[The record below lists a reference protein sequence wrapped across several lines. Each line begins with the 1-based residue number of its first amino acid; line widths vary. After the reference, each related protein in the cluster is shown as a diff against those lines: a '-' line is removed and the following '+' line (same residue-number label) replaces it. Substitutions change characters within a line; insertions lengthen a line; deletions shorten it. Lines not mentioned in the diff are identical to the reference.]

1 MVDNSSSLR
10 LRVRKALHFNRH
22 RHRSAPTKEKRR
34 APSAAAPAAQFID
47 QRGTHARA
55 AGADGMAQCNR
66 STVHVYTR
74 PIPVEFFAVCQGLRS
89 EGFVDLDQVEI
100 GEPEAGVL

>member
-22 RHRSAPTKEKRR
+22 RHRSDSTQAKRGET
-34 APSAAAPAAQFID
+34 PAAAPAAQFID
-47 QRGTHARA
+47 QRGKHTRA
-55 AGADGMAQCNR
+55 AGANGMAQCNR

-89 EGFVDLDQVEI
+89 EGLVDLDQVEI